1 MSSEHA
7 ISSVMV
13 LNVIVAVLKDEETPL
28 KRNLF
33 SLKGSMQIR
42 LRGVT
47 FSSCAVVYFQRSV
60 CTGKSMCKV

>member
-33 SLKGSMQIR
+33 SLKGKYAN
-42 LRGVT
+42 T
-47 FSSCAVVYFQRSV
+47 FAWSHIFLLCCSV
-60 CTGKSMCKV
+60 LSEVSLHRKEHV

>member
-13 LNVIVAVLKDEETPL
+13 LNVIVAVLKDKETPL

-33 SLKGSMQIR
+33 SLKGKYAN
-42 LRGVT
+42 T
-47 FSSCAVVYFQRSV
+47 CV
-60 CTGKSMCKV
+60 CVESHFPLVL